1 MTEKARERTKLLRYK
16 DLSFPQKLSL
26 YLGVFRLSE
35 HLDNSKNKT
44 PEHSAP
50 EVIWRYKQKAPTD
63 VERILLLKFL
73 FDPWRFLGEATYM
86 RRLGLTESFQIL
98 KEKVAA
104 ELNNLTKDTW
114 AVGGHKRFD
123 IGFIFKAGAA
133 SHPLDLISKLAN
145 CAWPKHRLDSL
156 RPTIGRTADCLRS
169 LNRKTVRSL
178 ETSIE
183 KTFCTLQ
190 KLAANHPSLKTA
202 FDRPFAQDLQ
212 LFSGGL
218 GGLAQ
223 AKNCLPEV
231 VDFFHGNFSVSFFAS
246 HVYQA
251 LRSQRL
257 AFVTVE
263 QKQNG
268 NSKER
273 PLKSYESHFII
284 GKLEEAL
291 FGTQLSKLYPYVD
304 ECPAIKKQIQREKE
318 YRKTHSPI

>member
-1 MTEKARERTKLLRYK
+1 MAQAKESTTLLRYRE
-16 DLSFPQKLSL
+16 LSFSQKLYL
-26 YLGVFRLSE
+26 YLAIFRLSE
-35 HLDNSKNKT
+35 HLDHSQNKK
-44 PEHSAP
+44 PDSAP
-50 EVIWRYKQKAPTD
+50 EVIWRYKQKAPTG
-63 VERILLLKFL
+63 VERILLVNFLLK
-73 FDPWRFLGEATYM
+73 PWSFLGESNNM
-86 RRLGLTESFQIL
+86 QRLGLTESFQIL
-98 KEKVAA
+98 KENVAT

-114 AVGGHKRFD
+114 AAGGHKRFD
-123 IGFIFKAGAA
+123 ISFIFKAGAA

-145 CAWPKHRLDSL
+145 CAWPKHRFDSL
-156 RPTIGRTADCLRS
+156 RSALDKTSNSLKH
-169 LNRKTVRSL
+169 LNRNTVRSL
-178 ETSIE
+178 ETGIE

-190 KLAANHPSLKTA
+190 KLAANHPSLRTA

-223 AKNCLPEV
+223 AKNCLPKV

-246 HVYQA
+246 HAHQA
-251 LRSQRL
+251 LKAQRL
-257 AFVTVE
+257 SITVLE

-273 PLKSYESHFII
+273 PLKTYESHFII

-291 FGTQLSKLYPYVD
+291 FGVQLPNLLPYVD

-318 YRKTHSPI
+318 YRETHSPI